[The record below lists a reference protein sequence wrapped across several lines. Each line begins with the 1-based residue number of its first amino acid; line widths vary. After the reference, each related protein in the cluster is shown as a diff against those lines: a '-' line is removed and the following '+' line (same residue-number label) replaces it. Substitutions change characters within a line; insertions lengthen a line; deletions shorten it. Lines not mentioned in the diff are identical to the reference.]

1 MLTCLIAAH
10 RGSPF
15 SASELRRTIP
25 PTSPVFRSCQW
36 QFSIMR
42 WFQEQ
47 RTPYTIGEIL
57 LHLIGLGCMIMV
69 AVSFTQLESIILQE
83 QRYASCCL
91 PSACSYSFASVQ
103 QAAQSLN
110 ILEGGICGPI
120 SRADALAMECEG
132 ELFGGHSGL
141 VSTCIVNRRIT
152 SLKATTESEV
162 EIEMQDICSRGRNSA
177 GFWQAIFVAVWTGFV
192 ILTLALR
199 FCCCIPGYFWLLLM
213 GFGIATFVGI
223 GFLVQLRSEKGYM
236 EYEYKSSVGISC
248 HGQWNEDA
256 SFILTVLAIY
266 LGSVSIFTGSPNLK
280 AALQSRWNIVLGSR
294 DNRRMHPRR
303 DSVRAWATI
312 VTFVSELYF
321 AFVACMRLF
330 FPDRFVKPLYKDLQT
345 WCCLAFLCGLRWTCR
360 PNGHMSK
367 WCSRCVTVM
376 FNVVSVLATM
386 DIPKEIL
393 PVSAVSRGA
402 HGFFTDDPLFT
413 VAVRFACIPLNV
425 FCHFLREDDSDK
437 YMGCFLVVV
446 NEVIACICMAITLLE
461 VDSALCKQEQA
472 AMDLEKQIQ
481 KRELDMKENEKVL
494 LGARRLLSVT
504 CDCCERLSHDWQIV
518 GPSQSTLGFLHV
530 RDPVM
535 SRLPFLQ
542 FICPEDHQRFTDFAE
557 VSHTTDAPSSLHVR
571 MQRSDSS
578 HFEAQI
584 FLVNLP
590 GTSIGEG
597 RPEYLIG
604 LAASDPSERLQ
615 GINMMSIPENS
626 PLQKVTGGSGGGNFG
641 CRERTWQGVGRN

>member
-1 MLTCLIAAH
+1 
-10 RGSPF
+10 
-15 SASELRRTIP
+15 
-25 PTSPVFRSCQW
+25 
-36 QFSIMR
+36 
-42 WFQEQ
+42 
-47 RTPYTIGEIL
+47 
-57 LHLIGLGCMIMV
+57 
-69 AVSFTQLESIILQE
+69 
-83 QRYASCCL
+83 
-91 PSACSYSFASVQ
+91 
-103 QAAQSLN
+103 
-110 ILEGGICGPI
+110 
-120 SRADALAMECEG
+120 
-132 ELFGGHSGL
+132 
-141 VSTCIVNRRIT
+141 
-152 SLKATTESEV
+152 
-162 EIEMQDICSRGRNSA
+162 
-177 GFWQAIFVAVWTGFV
+177 
-192 ILTLALR
+192 
-199 FCCCIPGYFWLLLM
+199 
-213 GFGIATFVGI
+213 
-223 GFLVQLRSEKGYM
+223 
-236 EYEYKSSVGISC
+236 
-248 HGQWNEDA
+248 
-256 SFILTVLAIY
+256 
-266 LGSVSIFTGSPNLK
+266 
-280 AALQSRWNIVLGSR
+280 
-294 DNRRMHPRR
+294 
-303 DSVRAWATI
+303 
-312 VTFVSELYF
+312 
-321 AFVACMRLF
+321 
-330 FPDRFVKPLYKDLQT
+330 
-345 WCCLAFLCGLRWTCR
+345 
-360 PNGHMSK
+360 
-367 WCSRCVTVM
+367 M

-481 KRELDMKENEKVL
+481 KRELDMKENEKVV

-518 GPSQSTLGFLHV
+518 GPSQSTLGLLQV

-626 PLQKVTGGSGGGNFG
+626 PLVPHVRKRKASSSCRSSVSGSSSRKSQVDQVATLDAASALGKVLEDIDHISLFIDLQTGAEGYCIRSAQFHFNEEAPLDTLPKLYTWVRQRHQPTVEDWIQEHVNLWYSGQTSDETCRGIKCQLPSTEAKFVVGELSAGGFLCKGLEENPGADYSLVMKINF
-641 CRERTWQGVGRN
+641 RQFLPA